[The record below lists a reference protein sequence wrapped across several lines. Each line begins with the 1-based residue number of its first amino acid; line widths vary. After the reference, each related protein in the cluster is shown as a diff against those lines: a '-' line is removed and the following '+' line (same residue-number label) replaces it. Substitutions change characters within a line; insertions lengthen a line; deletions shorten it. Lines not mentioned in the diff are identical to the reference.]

1 MSEDINIPGTWTPE
15 GDFIPDDG
23 SPILEHDPNVE
34 RAIVEVNKV
43 IDRMTEPAP
52 VTVIEKTVIDATK
65 GSYTQHPE
73 SYTPLRLIV
82 FVQSTG
88 EHYELLR
95 TGEAITRGSTPPPE
109 SLECWM
115 VDVPH
120 ISWMG
125 VKRAE

>member
-1 MSEDINIPGTWTPE
+1 MSEAHTQ
-15 GDFIPDDG
+15 
-23 SPILEHDPNVE
+23 VE
-34 RAIVEVNKV
+34 QAIAEVNKV
-43 IDRMTEPAP
+43 IERMIEPP
-52 VTVIEKTVIDATK
+52 VTPVVMPVVEKTVVDASA
-65 GSYTQHPE
+65 GEYERHPE

-109 SLECWM
+109 PLECWM

-125 VKRAE
+125 VKRAS

>member
-1 MSEDINIPGTWTPE
+1 MSTGQGPLLNIDGTYCQPPVT
-15 GDFIPDDG
+15 
-23 SPILEHDPNVE
+23 VE
-34 RAIVEVNKV
+34 QAVAEVNKV

-52 VTVIEKTVIDATK
+52 VTVVEKTVIDATI

-95 TGEAITRGSTPPPE
+95 TGEAITWGSTPPPDY
-109 SLECWM
+109 LEYWAIDC
-115 VDVPH
+115 PH
-120 ISWMG
+120 ISWIG
-125 VKRAE
+125 VKRAS